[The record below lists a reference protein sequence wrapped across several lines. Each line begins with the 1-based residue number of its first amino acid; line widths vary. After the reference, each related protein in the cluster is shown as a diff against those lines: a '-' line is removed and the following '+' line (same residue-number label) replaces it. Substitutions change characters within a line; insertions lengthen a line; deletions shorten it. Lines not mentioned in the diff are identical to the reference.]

1 MAVPY
6 DGVDPENTRKVR
18 FSEILYR
25 IPAACRGGDE
35 ILTDVEQN
43 VYRKEKQMMKDTL
56 EVLNPVADMPSEMVK
71 PAIRPL
77 SLDGKRVG
85 LYWNYK
91 PGGNFALEHVGEEI
105 KARFNVASIKM
116 YSSPR
121 PVLKSVLDAVKSEC
135 DVVVGATGD

>member
-1 MAVPY
+1 ML
-6 DGVDPENTRKVR
+6 DK
-18 FSEILYR
+18 
-25 IPAACRGGDE
+25 
-35 ILTDVEQN
+35 
-43 VYRKEKQMMKDTL
+43 L
-56 EVLNPVADMPSEMVK
+56 EVLNPVADLPSEPLK
-71 PAIRPL
+71 PAPRPT

-91 PGGNFALEHVGEEI
+91 PGGNYALERVGEQI
-105 KARFNVASIKM
+105 KQRFKGVSVKM

>member
-1 MAVPY
+1 
-6 DGVDPENTRKVR
+6 
-18 FSEILYR
+18 
-25 IPAACRGGDE
+25 
-35 ILTDVEQN
+35 
-43 VYRKEKQMMKDTL
+43 MMKDAL
-56 EVLNPVADMPSEMVK
+56 EVLNPVADMPSEMIK

-91 PGGNFALEHVGEEI
+91 PGGNYALERVGEEI
-105 KARFNVASIKM
+105 KARFKVVCVKM

-135 DVVVGATGD
+135 DVLVGATGD